1 MTLDFENN
9 IKNIQV
15 YFEQNQNILEAYQY
29 NETFNLSELREES
42 IVPNL
47 ISIFKDNTIQESY
60 NDAYS
65 FKMNHNNNKN
75 LDEKTTKVTKLFP
88 NNKELNND
96 HEFNYKWFSF
106 EEIKEFLNNGK
117 FSGIS
122 EKFKKNSRIEEAEYR
137 LCNKKRKRATEYDN
151 NGHINLINNK
161 KEIEERV
168 KRGRKT
174 IKEDNKYKKGH
185 DKYSEDNI
193 IKKINQNYYFTLYYF

>member
-137 LCNKKRKRATEYDN
+137 LCNKKRKRATKYDN
-151 NGHINLINNK
+151 KGRINLINNK
-161 KEIEERV
+161 KETEERV
-168 KRGRKT
+168 
-174 IKEDNKYKKGH
+174 
-185 DKYSEDNI
+185 
-193 IKKINQNYYFTLYYF
+193 